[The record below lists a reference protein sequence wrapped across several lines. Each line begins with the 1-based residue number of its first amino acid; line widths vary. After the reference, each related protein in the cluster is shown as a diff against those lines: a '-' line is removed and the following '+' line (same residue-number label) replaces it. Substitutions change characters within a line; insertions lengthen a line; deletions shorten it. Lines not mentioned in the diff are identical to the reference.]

1 MNSKNSKPS
10 EPHRLLF
17 SLTEKIDL
25 KRSDEYVAL
34 SLLVYTIDGKIWK
47 NHIRTTNLK
56 YQLPH
61 GMKNLN

>member
-17 SLTEKIDL
+17 NLTEKIDL
-25 KRSDEYVAL
+25 KRSDKYVAL

-61 GMKNLN
+61 GMKN